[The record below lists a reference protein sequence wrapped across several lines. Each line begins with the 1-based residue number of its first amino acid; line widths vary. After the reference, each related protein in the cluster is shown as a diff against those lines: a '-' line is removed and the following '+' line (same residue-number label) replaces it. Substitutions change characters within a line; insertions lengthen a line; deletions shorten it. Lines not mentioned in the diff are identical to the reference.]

1 MGGRGVRAGGGG
13 SQDREEESFPTPL
26 APAPA
31 RPTPPLVYDQLQNKI
46 PSSTTSSRTS
56 SSSTSSSSSPASPV
70 LSSPSPSLPTLK
82 ILPEPSLATPTPT
95 HIAFAASAASAAAIL
110 DKKPSATNIRSD
122 FRSPTRATAITRKPT
137 ADQAAEAVRQAGA
150 PTITNEFPGFVGT
163 KTVQDDSPSI
173 VSSAFSD
180 TTAHVPRSLS
190 TPSLQ
195 SSHRI
200 ITAGTGGSV
209 AASTASGSG
218 SSSGGSGSGAV
229 GAGGPRRQGR
239 VFKEAFP
246 DPNTDGS
253 AGGLTSTPPPPPRQ
267 SSLRPRTRTLD
278 APSVFR
284 QTQPAHTERHRVASV
299 SSGTALTTV
308 SSESLAGS
316 LTTCTAAESIGI
328 PSIVSPVR
336 AQAPAVE
343 SAMALAGRDRKP
355 SGRRLI
361 KRTNSRPT
369 SPLVSPPPYMDS
381 LPLPIPTAN
390 ANHVLQLMRNLC
402 GRMRGEIEYSDD
414 PEGGWCLGM
423 GYIEEE
429 RGSLMFDTGD
439 NYHVPIVP
447 DLRGCRVLPVEL
459 PGSEVPCLEI
469 AHLHPGGEIYVRPV
483 AGDEFDLW
491 LAALLSWQQMR
502 PGPVK
507 PGSSRGNS
515 TPTPDRSEPRR
526 RGSSNRTKESTIIKV
541 GKVKLWDKGLATS
554 PRAIAKRPSTRDLRS
569 IQTSWRRV
577 SCILQDNGEFRL
589 MTENDVTVLA
599 VIELAQLS
607 RCAIQQLDKSV
618 LDDEFCLG
626 ILPIYAPTSTQL
638 SIFRPLYI
646 ALDSKVLF
654 EVWYVLL
661 RAFTMPDMYAL
672 DRPHGLHLL
681 EVTDFE
687 SDYKGSEIFR
697 IEKTITLRVTEAK
710 LKPRDEHT
718 NNHRLHGKNEPDPLV
733 GNYLAEVILD
743 GEVRA
748 RTTTQTDTKNP
759 FWREHC
765 VFSHLPAT
773 LPYLSVVLKRQEA
786 SAESLS
792 HQLQAS
798 LGLPRSGNLVEVV
811 CGSVDIPLAHLDQGK
826 DHEQWLQIYD
836 SKQQSIGSMLA
847 KVHHEEL
854 AVLRGR
860 EYQPLSDLLHRF
872 STQLTVQISD
882 ALPGNLRRVA
892 EILVNIFQVSGSASE
907 WLMALVEDEIDGI
920 GNQATIKKMRYNR
933 RLKSVESVE
942 SASDREQLVRDMSKS
957 LAGEANLLF
966 RGNSLLTQSLEFH
979 MRRLGGE
986 YIEEVLG
993 EKVHEIN
1000 DLNPNCEVD
1009 PSKVQAGEDVQ
1020 MHWNQLVHI
1029 TGEIWEC
1036 IASSAHKMPQ
1046 ELRQI
1051 LKYVRAVAEDRYG
1064 DFLRTVAYTSVSG
1077 FLFLRFICPAILN
1090 PKLFGILRDHPRP
1103 RAQRTLTLIAKGL
1116 QALANLST
1124 IGKKET
1130 WMEPMNRFL
1139 NSHRQS
1145 VKDFIDTICAVP
1157 AERPG
1162 VFVPPASYST
1172 PITIV
1177 GRLPPVA
1184 REGLP
1189 SLPHLID
1196 LPRNYAALV
1205 RLWTDSHRATA
1216 GPGGG
1221 GSGSGNPALEGD
1233 LLLFHETCVALS
1245 KRAAE
1250 CAARV
1255 EAIRAAESASQAAAE
1270 DALSSLAEALDSTS
1284 LMLDGSTA
1292 GSSWYNEP
1300 SPYAGGA
1307 RPPGSAGSDV
1317 TAAYNSNSSHGL
1329 HTHQR
1334 GASSADLR
1342 NYSASRDHWG
1352 RQISYG
1358 SDASGSVASGTAASA
1373 STSAAATTLGGHANN
1388 AIRGLRNGRQARK
1401 FLSGLI
1407 KKSRTASPDT
1417 GGVSPAPKDRGAG
1430 DAKENSRHYF
1440 GVGGHHHL
1448 HHHNEDSNG
1457 DRERSG
1463 GDAKDGAKHKD
1474 KDKDKDKDKS
1484 RDKDKDRSGSDK
1496 DRDKKADRGRERKAG
1511 SRDRD
1516 TSISSKTPR
1525 SFGFGHLGAAPD

>member
-1 MGGRGVRAGGGG
+1 MGGRGVRIGSGGG
-13 SQDREEESFPTPL
+13 SQDREESSFPTPL

-31 RPTPPLVYDQLQNKI
+31 RPTPPLVYDQSQNKI
-46 PSSTTSSRTS
+46 PSSTSSRTS

-82 ILPEPSLATPTPT
+82 ILPEPSLSTPT
-95 HIAFAASAASAAAIL
+95 HIAFAASAASAAAVL
-110 DKKPSATNIRSD
+110 DKKPSTTNIRSD
-122 FRSPTRATAITRKPT
+122 FRSPTRATAIIRKPT
-137 ADQAAEAVRQAGA
+137 PDQAAEAARHAA
-150 PTITNEFPGFVGT
+150 AATITNELPGLVGST
-163 KTVQDDSPSI
+163 TDQDDSASI

-180 TTAHVPRSLS
+180 TAAYVPRSLS

-200 ITAGTGGSV
+200 TTGDTGGS
-209 AASTASGSG
+209 AAGSTASGSG
-218 SSSGGSGSGAV
+218 SGGSGSGSGAV

-239 VFKEAFP
+239 VFKETFP
-246 DPNTDGS
+246 DSVIDGS
-253 AGGLTSTPPPPPRQ
+253 AAGLTSTPPPPPRQ

-316 LTTCTAAESIGI
+316 LTTCTTAESIGI

-336 AQAPAVE
+336 APPPAVE
-343 SAMALAGRDRKP
+343 SAMALAGKDRKTG
-355 SGRRLI
+355 GRRLI
-361 KRTNSRPT
+361 KRASSRPT
-369 SPLVSPPPYMDS
+369 SPLVSPPPSMDS

-414 PEGGWCLGM
+414 PEGGWCSGM

-447 DLRGCRVLPVEL
+447 DLRGCRVLPVDL
-459 PGSEVPCLEI
+459 PGSDVPCLEV
-469 AHLHPGGEIYVRPV
+469 AHLQPGGEIYVRPV
-483 AGDEFDLW
+483 ASDEFDLW

-502 PGPVK
+502 PGPAK

-515 TPTPDRSEPRR
+515 TPTPDRSEP
-526 RGSSNRTKESTIIKV
+526 
-541 GKVKLWDKGLATS
+541 
-554 PRAIAKRPSTRDLRS
+554 
-569 IQTSWRRV
+569 RRV

-607 RCAIQQLDKSV
+607 RCAVQQLDKSV
-618 LDDEFCLG
+618 LDDEFCLAV
-626 ILPIYAPTSTQL
+626 LPIYAPTSTQL

-661 RAFTMPDMYAL
+661 RAFTVPDIYAL

-687 SDYKGSEIFR
+687 SDYKGSEVFR

-718 NNHRLHGKNEPDPLV
+718 NNHRTHGKNEPDPLV

-765 VFSHLPAT
+765 VFGDLSAT

-920 GNQATIKKMRYNR
+920 GNQATIKKMRFNR

-942 SASDREQLVRDMSKS
+942 SASDREQLVRDMSRS

-979 MRRLGGE
+979 MRRLGSE

-993 EKVHEIN
+993 DKIHEIN

-1020 MHWNQLVHI
+1020 MHWSQLVHI

-1036 IASSAHKMPQ
+1036 IAASAHKLPQ
-1046 ELRQI
+1046 ELRLI

-1145 VKDFIDTICAVP
+1145 VKDFIDAICAVP

-1162 VFVPPASYST
+1162 GFVPPASYST

-1233 LLLFHETCVALS
+1233 LLVFHETCVALS

-1255 EAIRAAESASQAAAE
+1255 EAVRAAESASQAAAE

-1284 LMLDGSTA
+1284 LMLDGGA
-1292 GSSWYNEP
+1292 PVPSWHHGP

-1317 TAAYNSNSSHGL
+1317 TAAYNSSSSHGL

-1334 GASSADLR
+1334 GASSGDLR
-1342 NYSASRDHWG
+1342 NRSAGRDHWG

-1358 SDASGSVASGTAASA
+1358 SDASGSVASGTAASTL
-1373 STSAAATTLGGHANN
+1373 TSAASTTLGGHASNT
-1388 AIRGLRNGRQARK
+1388 IRGLRNGRQARK

-1417 GGVSPAPKDRGAG
+1417 GGVSPAPKDRDAG

-1440 GVGGHHHL
+1440 GSNSHHHHPHHHL
-1448 HHHNEDSNG
+1448 HHHNNDWDG

-1463 GDAKDGAKHKD
+1463 GDAKDGAKH
-1474 KDKDKDKDKS
+1474 
-1484 RDKDKDRSGSDK
+1484 KDKDRSGSDK

-1516 TSISSKTPR
+1516 ASISSKTPR